1 MITFSKVSKT
11 YTPKKGVPVEA
22 LKEVSF
28 SLPDKGLFFI
38 LGRSGSGKSTALHL
52 LGGLDS
58 ATGGDI
64 LVDGKSTKDFT
75 QKDWDAYR
83 NVCAGFVFQ
92 DYNLFDDFTVRKNI
106 ALAGGDR
113 LGEGIRRLREGRVL
127 KTAGFDGEYGK
138 IALFTPEELKTSSGQ
153 LSFLSEIAVSEA
165 QPAAEPKE

>member
-58 ATGGDI
+58 AKGGDI
-64 LVDGKSTKDFT
+64 IVDGKSTKDFT

-83 NVCAGFVFQ
+83 NACAGFVFQ

-106 ALAGGDR
+106 ALA
-113 LGEGIRRLREGRVL
+113 LELEGEKRKGQKAGHGYRRAGAAFGHGAEEAPRAHGVYDLFVDGVLRARRLYGRVRVL
-127 KTAGFDGEYGK
+127 
-138 IALFTPEELKTSSGQ
+138 
-153 LSFLSEIAVSEA
+153 
-165 QPAAEPKE
+165 